1 MKIESQKV
9 GSVDV
14 HMPTGPLVDEDAD
27 VFKTMLTAKLQ
38 APQPRFVIALQDVPY
53 MDSAALETLLDAADA
68 MNEQNQ
74 QLKLVSLSPTCRE
87 ILELT
92 GLGGRFQVFENVQDA
107 VRSFL

>member
-9 GSVDV
+9 GSIDV
-14 HMPTGPLVDEDAD
+14 HTPTGPLVDEDAG
-27 VFKTMLTAKLQ
+27 VFRSMLMAQLE
-38 APQPRFVIALQDVPY
+38 APQPRFAIALQDVPY
-53 MDSAALETLLDAADA
+53 MDSTALEALLDAADA

-92 GLGGRFQVFENVQDA
+92 GLSGRFQVFENAQDA
-107 VRSFL
+107 VRSFM